1 MYSNITQ
8 DPISTTD
15 LMLTV
20 LPANIQTLDHRIKT
34 QDILLQIGI
43 RTTRRTISKV
53 GSREIQEVGIVKTT
67 ETHRALISHGLAK
80 TLAVGEVLLDLRL
93 EGQPLIIGKPSL
105 SGLEATR

>member
-1 MYSNITQ
+1 MRIQLYSNITQ

-20 LPANIQTLDHRIKT
+20 LPADIQTLDHRIKT

-53 GSREIQEVGIVKTT
+53 IGSREIQEVGIVKTT
-67 ETHRALISHGLAK
+67 ETYRALISHGLAK
-80 TLAVGEVLLDLRL
+80 TLAVGEILLGLTL
-93 EGQPLIIGKPSL
+93 EGQPLIIG
-105 SGLEATR
+105 